1 MKMNHI
7 NLGKS
12 GILGSEVAL
21 GCMRMNALSE
31 KEAQTMIETA
41 VEHGINFFDHAD
53 IYGKGESEKIFA
65 NALKN
70 SSIKR
75 EDIILQ
81 SKCGIGDKMYDFSK
95 SHILQAVDGILERL
109 QTDYLDI
116 LLLHRPDPLMEP
128 EEVAEA
134 FSELQDAGKVR
145 QFGVSNFHPYQI
157 ELVQKFVSQ
166 KLIVNQ
172 LQFSIAHTGM
182 IDFGMHVNMKDKRS
196 INHDGG
202 ILEYSRLH
210 DITIQAWS
218 PFQYGFFEGVFIDDP
233 KFPELNEKLGQLAQ
247 AQGVSKEAVA
257 TAWILRHPAKIQVIA
272 GTMNPERLKKV
283 TEASKVSLTRRD
295 WYDIYFAA
303 GNDLP

>member
-1 MKMNHI
+1 MKRI

-12 GILGSEVAL
+12 GILGSEIAL
-21 GCMRMNALSE
+21 GCMRMDALSE
-31 KEAQTMIETA
+31 KDAQTMIETA

-53 IYGKGESEKIFA
+53 KYGKGESESIFA

-70 SSIKR
+70 TSIKR

-81 SKCGIGDKMYDFSK
+81 SKCGIEDRMYNFSK
-95 SHILQAVDGILERL
+95 EHILEAVDGSLQRL
-109 QTDYLDI
+109 KTDYLDI

-128 EEVAEA
+128 EEIAEA
-134 FSELQDAGKVR
+134 FSILQNSGKVR
-145 QFGVSNFHPYQI
+145 QFGVSNFHPYQVD
-157 ELVQKFVSQ
+157 LVQKYISQ

-182 IDFGMHVNMKDKRS
+182 IDFGMHVNMKDERS

-202 ILEYSRLH
+202 VLEYSRLH

-218 PFQYGFFEGVFIDDP
+218 PFQYGFFEGVFIDNP
-233 KFPELNEKLGQLAQ
+233 KFPELNEKLGQLAEEK
-247 AQGVSKEAVA
+247 GVSKMAIA
-257 TAWILRHPAKIQVIA
+257 TAWILKHPAKIQVIV
-272 GTMNPERLKKV
+272 GTMNPGRLEKIA
-283 TEASKVSLTRRD
+283 EASNIALTRQE